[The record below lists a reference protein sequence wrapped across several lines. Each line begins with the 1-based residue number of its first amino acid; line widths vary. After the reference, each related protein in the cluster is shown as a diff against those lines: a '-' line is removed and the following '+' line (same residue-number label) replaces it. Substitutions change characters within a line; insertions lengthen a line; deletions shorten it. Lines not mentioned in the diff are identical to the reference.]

1 MLFVFFTDCLL
12 LFSIF
17 QVLESLVSSSGGLLV
32 IVSSQFIEGG
42 SCRTQ
47 LTLLVNL
54 NTATHS
60 RSKSLLMVF
69 GARVV
74 IARQPRIAEGGI
86 KTLRYNPRDGK
97 REECLL
103 LKRSILLGLFSVVSS
118 SFSAE

>member
-1 MLFVFFTDCLL
+1 
-12 LFSIF
+12 
-17 QVLESLVSSSGGLLV
+17 
-32 IVSSQFIEGG
+32 
-42 SCRTQ
+42 
-47 LTLLVNL
+47 
-54 NTATHS
+54 
-60 RSKSLLMVF
+60 MVF